1 MGNIPIT
8 ARVLKS
14 SSKGMKVREPLLDL
28 GSVANQTKEDVNL
41 SGKGGTAT
49 IEEQIIKEQQ
59 KVSGGNKTVDLDE
72 AKNYGEV
79 ETDMDKYFKDLY
91 TRFGNDA
98 TTDELVKEKYISET
112 ARDKYDEYTKGKNIG
127 VKQPD
132 VVKEVETKKD
142 VITDITP
149 GTEERTGMSNFDAR
163 QQGRKSLQ
171 NERKLK
177 RQKIKNARAKFK
189 AGAVNPDTGK
199 TYTRKDIRAAK
210 QKAKLEQSE
219 ANLKNFQNM
228 SDNISEQ
235 TAQGGSGTSKF
246 TAYQYVPPNKLNYTK
261 KVNVDD
267 NDNVTL
273 ESTADVVKRV
283 QEGEKNNTTPS
294 EVQILGR
301 EKASLKDVIKGI
313 GDNLVGDKSMFAKRE
328 GGTDVGNTLRA
339 INPFNKKK
347 KVSPAVT
354 EALTGSIGMKV
365 RKPLKKNF
373 FNK

>member
-72 AKNYGEV
+72 AKNYGSV
-79 ETDMDKYFKDLY
+79 ETDMDKYFKGLY
-91 TRFGNDA
+91 ERFGNDV

-112 ARDKYDEYTKGKNIG
+112 ARDKYDKYTGGKNIG

-132 VVKEVETKKD
+132 VVKDVETKKD
-142 VITDITP
+142 VVTDITP
-149 GTEERTGMSNFDAR
+149 ETEERTGMSNFGAR
-163 QQGRKSLQ
+163 QQGRKGLQ

-177 RQKIKNARAKFK
+177 RQKIKNARAMFK
-189 AGAVNPDTGK
+189 AGAINPDTGK
-199 TYTRKDIRAAK
+199 KFTRKDIKAAK
-210 QKAKLEQSE
+210 QKAKLEQSQ
-219 ANLKNFQNM
+219 ANLENFQNM
-228 SDNISEQ
+228 SDNISMQ
-235 TAQGGSGTSKF
+235 TEQGGSGSSNFKADKYLTDNEK
-246 TAYQYVPPNKLNYTK
+246 KYTPG
-261 KVNVDD
+261 VNVDD
-267 NDNVTL
+267 DGNVSL
-273 ESTADVVKRV
+273 ESTGDVVKRV
-283 QEGEKNNTTPS
+283 QEGEENKTTPS

-301 EKASLKDVIKGI
+301 DQKSFKDVISGI
-313 GDNLVGDKSMFAKRE
+313 GDNLVGDKSMFAKKD
-328 GGTDVGNTLRA
+328 GGTDVGNALRA
-339 INPFNKKK
+339 INPFKKK
-347 KVSPAVT
+347 KTVSPAVT
-354 EALTGSIGMKV
+354 EVLGSVGLK

>member
-72 AKNYGEV
+72 AKNYGSV
-79 ETDMDKYFKDLY
+79 ETDMDKYFKGLY
-91 TRFGNDA
+91 ERFGNDA
-98 TTDELVKEKYISET
+98 TTDELIKEKYIAET

-132 VVKEVETKKD
+132 VVTEVETKKD
-142 VITDITP
+142 VVTDITP

-177 RQKIKNARAKFK
+177 RQKIKNARAMFK

-199 TYTRKDIRAAK
+199 KFTRKDIKAAK
-210 QKAKLEQSE
+210 QKAKLEQSN
-219 ANLKNFQNM
+219 ANLKNFQDM
-228 SDNISEQ
+228 SDNISMQ

-246 TAYQYVPPNKLNYTK
+246 KADEYVPPNKLNYTK
-261 KVNVDD
+261 KLNVGEDGT
-267 NDNVTL
+267 VGL
-273 ESTADVVKRV
+273 ESAGDVVKRV
-283 QEGEKNNTTPS
+283 QEGEKNKTTPS

-301 EKASLKDVIKGI
+301 EKPSLKDVISGI
-313 GDNLVGDKSMFAKRE
+313 GDNLFGDKSVFAKKE
-328 GGTDVGNTLRA
+328 DGTDVGNALRA

-347 KVSPAVT
+347 AVSPAVT
-354 EALTGSIGMKV
+354 ETLTGSGMMKV

>member
-72 AKNYGEV
+72 AKNYGSV
-79 ETDMDKYFKDLY
+79 ETDMDKYFKGLY
-91 TRFGNDA
+91 ERFGNDA
-98 TTDELVKEKYISET
+98 TTDELIKEKYISET

-142 VITDITP
+142 VLTDITP
-149 GTEERTGMSNFDAR
+149 GTEERKGMNNFSAR

-189 AGAVNPDTGK
+189 AGAINPDTGK
-199 TYTRKDIRAAK
+199 KFTREDVRAAK

-228 SDNISEQ
+228 SDNISMQ
-235 TAQGGSGTSKF
+235 TEQGGSGSSNFKADKYLTDNEKKY
-246 TAYQYVPPNKLNYTK
+246 TPEVIKDGDAYRLENTTE
-261 KVNVDD
+261 
-267 NDNVTL
+267 TL
-273 ESTADVVKRV
+273 DRA
-283 QEGEKNNTTPS
+283 NNTTPS

-301 EKASLKDVIKGI
+301 EKPSLKDVISGI
-313 GDNLVGDKSMFAKRE
+313 GDNLVGDKSMFAKKD
-328 GGTDVGNTLRA
+328 GGTDVGNALRA
-339 INPFNKKK
+339 INPFKKK
-347 KVSPAVT
+347 KTVSPAVT
-354 EALTGSIGMKV
+354 EVLGSGMMKV